1 MDWKAAF
8 LSALLV
14 AMAPAP
20 ATAFAEEAAGPAK
33 SEKPDAKPAD
43 KPDFPPLP
51 ADAHV
56 KQSIR
61 LAGRALNYTATVGT
75 LPVRDDKGKL
85 TGQVVF
91 TAYTVDGPQVAD
103 RPVTFA
109 FNGGPGA
116 ASVYLNLGAIG
127 PKRVAFGAAGN
138 SPSDP
143 PRLID
148 NDGTWLDFTDL
159 VFIDPVGTGF
169 SRSLVDEE
177 ATKKAFWATKP
188 DIEYLS
194 RVVYDWLLKNGRLTS
209 PKFVAGES
217 YGGFRGPRLA
227 DYLQTEMGVGV
238 NGVVLVSPYLDSATG
253 FDPAFSPLPFVVTLP
268 SMAAAGLERKGA
280 LTPQAMAAVETYARG
295 DYAVDLMKG
304 RTDPAAQGRM
314 EARIV
319 ELTGL
324 DPTFV
329 HRSGARIETQAFL
342 REVFRDQGKL
352 GSRYDSNV
360 TQDDPFPYAP
370 EQRTGDPILGSII
383 APTTSA
389 MVDFVTRV
397 VGWKVDGRYN
407 ALSDAVAK
415 GWNGGH
421 DEQVESVTAL
431 REAVARDPKMKVLI
445 VHGWDDLSCPYFA
458 SVLIVDQLP
467 ATVDPSRV
475 QVKAY
480 PGGHMFYSR
489 ADSRLALRRD
499 VMAMYGAR

>member
-1 MDWKAAF
+1 MFWRAIGLGAIVGVSAA
-8 LSALLV
+8 
-14 AMAPAP
+14 AMPANADEP
-20 ATAFAEEAAGPAK
+20 AAAVKTAETK
-33 SEKPDAKPAD
+33 VAD
-43 KPDFPPLP
+43 KPDLPPLP

-61 LAGRALNYTATVGT
+61 LAGRDLTYTATVGT
-75 LPVRDDKGKL
+75 IPVRDDKGKL
-85 TGQVVF
+85 TAQVVF
-91 TAYTVDGPQVAD
+91 TAYTLDGAGPEQ

-127 PKRVAFGAAGN
+127 PKRVPFGAAGN

-143 PRLID
+143 ARLID

-188 DIEYLS
+188 DIEYLA
-194 RVVYDWLLKNGRLTS
+194 RVMYDWLLKNGRLAS
-209 PKFVAGES
+209 PKYIAGES

-227 DYLQTEMGVGV
+227 DYLQTSLGVGV
-238 NGVVLVSPYLDSATG
+238 NGLVLVSPYLDSATE
-253 FDPAFSPLPFVVTLP
+253 FDPAFSPLPYIVNLP
-268 SMAAAGLERKGA
+268 SMAAARLERTGA
-280 LTPQAMAAVETYARG
+280 LTAGAMAPVEAYARG

-304 RTDPAAQGRM
+304 RTDRAAQSRM
-314 EARIV
+314 EAKV
-319 ELTGL
+319 ADLTGL
-324 DPTFV
+324 DPDFV
-329 HRSGARIETQAFL
+329 HRSGGRIEIQAFL

-360 TQDDPFPYAP
+360 TQDDPFPFAP
-370 EQRTGDPILGSII
+370 VQRTGDPILGAII

-389 MVDFVTRV
+389 MADFVTRT
-397 VGWKVDGRYN
+397 VGWKVEGRYN

-431 REAVARDPKMKVLI
+431 REAVARDPKMRVLI
-445 VHGWDDLSCPYFA
+445 VHGWNDLSCPYFA

-467 ATVDPSRV
+467 ASVDPGRV
-475 QVKAY
+475 QVKQY

-489 ADSRLALRRD
+489 TDSRLALRRD
-499 VMAMYGAR
+499 VMALYGAR

>member
-1 MDWKAAF
+1 MSLKAV
-8 LSALLV
+8 ALGALILALAPVGLV
-14 AMAPAP
+14 FADDA
-20 ATAFAEEAAGPAK
+20 ATPAK
-33 SEKPDAKPAD
+33 VEKADAKPAD
-43 KPDFPPLP
+43 KPDLPPLP

-61 LAGRALNYTATVGT
+61 LAGRELNYTATVGAI
-75 LPVRDDKGKL
+75 PVRDDKGKL

-91 TAYTVDGPQVAD
+91 TAYTVDGAPAEN

-127 PKRVAFGAAGN
+127 PKRVAFGAAGD

-148 NDGTWLDFTDL
+148 NDGAWLDFTDL

-177 ATKKAFWATKP
+177 ATKKAFWATQP

-209 PKFVAGES
+209 PKFIAGES

-227 DYLQTEMGVGV
+227 DYLQTQMGVGV

-268 SMAAAGLERKGA
+268 SMAAASLERKAA
-280 LTPQAMAAVETYARG
+280 LTPEAMAAVESYARG

-329 HRSGARIETQAFL
+329 HRSGGRIETQAFL

-397 VGWKVDGRYN
+397 VGWKVEGRYN
-407 ALSDAVAK
+407 ALSETVAK

-445 VHGWDDLSCPYFA
+445 VHGWDDLSCPFFA

-467 ATVDPSRV
+467 ATIDPGRV
-475 QVKAY
+475 QVKEY

-499 VMAMYGAR
+499 VMAIYGAR